1 MTASEMRGI
10 LSDEAIMSTPA
21 LQNLRAKCRHD
32 EQTLDTVN
40 FFKLKDALVLN
51 EEKAQHVR
59 EKKKKFECRRI
70 YITSEKLV
78 YFMCFEHK
86 QTKVRSAII
95 VSQQLTVFML
105 NKSAHL

>member
-1 MTASEMRGI
+1 MGCPVVLKYRSIICLVPGITTSQIRTAVKVKVTASEMRGI

-59 EKKKKFECRRI
+59 EKKKKIR
-70 YITSEKLV
+70 V
-78 YFMCFEHK
+78 
-86 QTKVRSAII
+86 
-95 VSQQLTVFML
+95 
-105 NKSAHL
+105 